1 MKKLIPLIK
10 QTPLSVLFYSALLLI
25 IAVISSLSTLFSGT
39 WDAAMVDLL
48 MAFLLLTGF
57 LKNISTLEK
66 RDALRREKLC
76 AWGILIAANLLIF
89 LPVNNFSGNIMQA
102 FSFVLLLS
110 GGLLYWSNWRTCL
123 YALPSTLWTCVFIP
137 FHEELML
144 MASYPLRLSATMLS
158 AILLKL
164 CGADVVYSGSSL
176 HLLKLDIAITD
187 ACSGINQLDAFLLI
201 GFIIVK
207 IMQKKELLQLLC
219 FAFVIPA
226 IIIGNALRIVLT
238 VFLYQLWG
246 NVILGKFWHITL
258 GYVQIILALVIFIAI
273 GKLFCSKPVKPEAGK
288 R

>member
-1 MKKLIPLIK
+1 
-10 QTPLSVLFYSALLLI
+10 
-25 IAVISSLSTLFSGT
+25 
-39 WDAAMVDLL
+39 
-48 MAFLLLTGF
+48 
-57 LKNISTLEK
+57 
-66 RDALRREKLC
+66 
-76 AWGILIAANLLIF
+76 
-89 LPVNNFSGNIMQA
+89 
-102 FSFVLLLS
+102 
-110 GGLLYWSNWRTCL
+110 
-123 YALPSTLWTCVFIP
+123 
-137 FHEELML
+137 

-176 HLLKLDIAITD
+176 HLLNLDIAITD

-273 GKLFCSKPVKPEAGK
+273 GKLFCSKPVKPEAEK
-288 R
+288 I